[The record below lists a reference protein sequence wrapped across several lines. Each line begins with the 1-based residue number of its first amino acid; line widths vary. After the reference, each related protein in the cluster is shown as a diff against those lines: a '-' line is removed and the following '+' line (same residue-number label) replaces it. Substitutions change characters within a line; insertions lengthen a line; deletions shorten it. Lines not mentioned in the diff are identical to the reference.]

1 MRLEILQIPDCPNVA
16 VLQRRLEQA
25 LAGETTEV
33 ELVHRVIADQQDA
46 TATGMVGS
54 PTLLVDGR
62 DPFAV
67 TGQPP
72 SLSCRLFRDDQGA
85 VEGAPS
91 VAALRDAL
99 GLSRSTAVRRYG
111 YPGAQFDVGDLR

>member
-72 SLSCRLFRDDQGA
+72 SLSCRLF
-85 VEGAPS
+85 
-91 VAALRDAL
+91 
-99 GLSRSTAVRRYG
+99 
-111 YPGAQFDVGDLR
+111 